1 MKPSSAVKQLSD
13 HNLYQLSVSSKF
25 HFIKIYK
32 YYYYGLFTAD
42 QCFENLA
49 KLKQLSLY
57 NFFRILKIKSL
68 WHAKEAIYIKEIF
81 FFFGFLL
88 LFCTIIS
95 GMVEPTSCWGFFKLK
110 YGIIQEGCIF
120 CQQNVC
126 MRLNDTQ

>member
-42 QCFENLA
+42 QCYENLA

-57 NFFRILKIKSL
+57 NFFFRILKIKSL
-68 WHAKEAIYIKEIF
+68 WHAKEAIYIF
-81 FFFGFLL
+81 FLV
-88 LFCTIIS
+88 FC
-95 GMVEPTSCWGFFKLK
+95 CYFA
-110 YGIIQEGCIF
+110 Q
-120 CQQNVC
+120 
-126 MRLNDTQ
+126 

>member
-42 QCFENLA
+42 QCYENSA

-81 FFFGFLL
+81 FLV
-88 LFCTIIS
+88 FC
-95 GMVEPTSCWGFFKLK
+95 CYFA
-110 YGIIQEGCIF
+110 Q
-120 CQQNVC
+120 
-126 MRLNDTQ
+126 